1 MGAIVFMTKFLKSFI
16 DKVKEAY
23 NCNHT
28 VGLFYDCGGTDTVL
42 ESELTTD
49 EKDRYQSY
57 YVGEVDFFH
66 YCPDCGE
73 RLPYKEKY
81 KDAVEVVQMPS

>member
-1 MGAIVFMTKFLKSFI
+1 MLKLAERVNTI
-16 DKVKEAY
+16 LRKIREAY

-28 VGLFYDCGGTDTVL
+28 VGVYWDHSETDLVSVSNIT
-42 ESELTTD
+42 E
-49 EKDRYQSY
+49 EKKKRFSLYW
-57 YVGEVDFFH
+57 VGDIDWFD

-81 KDAVEVVQMPS
+81 KDAFEVVQMPS